1 MRVAVIGGGVSG
13 LSAAYWLLE
22 AAGAGTDLELHL
34 FEKRDAVG
42 GLCQT
47 VGMEGGFRF
56 DFGPHNIHSV
66 DPWFNSFME
75 DLLGEEYRTRVY
87 KPRVVFR
94 DRFIPYPMKGLDI
107 LGGVSPL
114 TSAACA
120 ASFLW
125 SRIESLFTEWRD
137 DTFEDFIRNRF
148 GRKLYDIYFGPFTEK
163 TWGVPGSMISAD
175 FGRQRIGVF
184 TLWDLFKRTFLGMK
198 PKAVEAEEDPFLNSR
213 CFYPDRG
220 SGTIIDTLR
229 RACESD
235 PRFVLHSPEPVEGI
249 TPAGGGYVLRTAK
262 CRFDAD
268 LVMSSISLE
277 DLCRMLGLPD
287 PGLVYIST
295 RFLLLTLD
303 QESVFGSTPWVYFA
317 DDRTAFN
324 RVSEPRNMSPEM
336 SPEGRTSLC
345 IEFTTTGSDRISAA
359 SGGDLL
365 DLALAGLSRYGLLG
379 RGPVIDWKVVDW
391 ENTYPLRTLDYRKAT
406 GRALASLAPFRN
418 LFTHGRLGR
427 FEYYNMDHC
436 MTEARSLAGTVA
448 ESLAG
453 GRH

>member
-163 TWGVPGSMISAD
+163 TWGVPGSM
-175 FGRQRIGVF
+175 
-184 TLWDLFKRTFLGMK
+184 
-198 PKAVEAEEDPFLNSR
+198 
-213 CFYPDRG
+213 
-220 SGTIIDTLR
+220 
-229 RACESD
+229 
-235 PRFVLHSPEPVEGI
+235 
-249 TPAGGGYVLRTAK
+249 
-262 CRFDAD
+262 
-268 LVMSSISLE
+268 
-277 DLCRMLGLPD
+277 
-287 PGLVYIST
+287 
-295 RFLLLTLD
+295 
-303 QESVFGSTPWVYFA
+303 
-317 DDRTAFN
+317 
-324 RVSEPRNMSPEM
+324 
-336 SPEGRTSLC
+336 
-345 IEFTTTGSDRISAA
+345 
-359 SGGDLL
+359 
-365 DLALAGLSRYGLLG
+365 
-379 RGPVIDWKVVDW
+379 
-391 ENTYPLRTLDYRKAT
+391 
-406 GRALASLAPFRN
+406 
-418 LFTHGRLGR
+418 
-427 FEYYNMDHC
+427 
-436 MTEARSLAGTVA
+436 
-448 ESLAG
+448 
-453 GRH
+453 